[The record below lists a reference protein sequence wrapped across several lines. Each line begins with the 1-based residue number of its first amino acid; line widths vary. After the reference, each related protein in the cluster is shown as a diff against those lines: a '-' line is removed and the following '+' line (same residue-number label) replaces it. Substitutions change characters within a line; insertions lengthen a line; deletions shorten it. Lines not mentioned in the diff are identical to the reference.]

1 MNKKT
6 NVKNYSTAAKV
17 VAIILL
23 VLTPISVMISVSE
36 AVMINEVSEFD
47 TYYSWEITGAEAEK
61 QPDGK
66 YLITADIKNT
76 SAYRASISD
85 YSITVRYGN
94 NNRADNEMSSASYPN
109 GGFYDVLKYPIIP
122 AGQTV
127 KYQMLVSLPE
137 GISTVRLDYGGIAY
151 DLKDILG
158 ENENQVYT
166 LKLQ

>member
-66 YLITADIKNT
+66 YPRRQRNVFSKLSERRFLRCSEISYNSRRTDGKVPNAGE
-76 SAYRASISD
+76 SARGY
-85 YSITVRYGN
+85 
-94 NNRADNEMSSASYPN
+94 
-109 GGFYDVLKYPIIP
+109 
-122 AGQTV
+122 
-127 KYQMLVSLPE
+127 
-137 GISTVRLDYGGIAY
+137 LDG
-151 DLKDILG
+151 
-158 ENENQVYT
+158 T
-166 LKLQ
+166 P